1 MLNADNNRKT
11 LEERI
16 ELLLKENIDYGCL
29 PNTAKRCLFKSGAEK
44 LCEAYNWHI
53 RAEILHRQAE
63 MVNDGMYFAYEV
75 KIVLF
80 DENTGQTIAEG
91 LGSCNSRER
100 KYSKSNPYDVANTV
114 LKMAKKRALVDAVL
128 NATASSDIFT

>member
-1 MLNADNNRKT
+1 MNDNNNRKI

-16 ELLLKENIDYGCL
+16 EHLLKENVDYGCL

-44 LCEAYNWHI
+44 LCEAYGWHI

-63 MVNDGMYFAYEV
+63 MMQDGMYFAYEV
-75 KIVLF
+75 KIALF
-80 DENTGQTIAEG
+80 DADTGQTVAEG